1 MANQYSNR
9 SDLRNPTLSQV
20 ATGQTY
26 GEAGKQRAAQKA
38 VPMGP
43 PPSAGQ
49 SPKSNVSAPITP
61 LDAPT
66 NRPAEPITAGA
77 DFGAGPGAREAGIS
91 NNIPVQNP
99 VAMELMTL
107 YKMFP
112 NDDLAGLIS
121 SIMYEGA

>member
-1 MANQYSNR
+1 
-9 SDLRNPTLSQV
+9 
-20 ATGQTY
+20 
-26 GEAGKQRAAQKA
+26 
-38 VPMGP
+38 
-43 PPSAGQ
+43 
-49 SPKSNVSAPITP
+49 

-77 DFGAGPGAREAGIS
+77 DFGAGPGARDAGIS

-99 VAMELMTL
+99 VVMELMTL